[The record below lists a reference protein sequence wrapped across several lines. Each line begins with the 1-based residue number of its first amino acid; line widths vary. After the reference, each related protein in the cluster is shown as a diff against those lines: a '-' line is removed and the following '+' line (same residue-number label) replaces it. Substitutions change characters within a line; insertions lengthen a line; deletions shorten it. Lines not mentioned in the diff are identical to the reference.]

1 MTYMRLQDVSSG
13 LLINFNV
20 HTLFHG
26 LRRLLR

>member
-1 MTYMRLQDVSSG
+1 MRLQELSSG